1 MELNLDYKK
10 IFLDSR
16 NNIPELLAN
25 ADIFAF
31 STTAEEGFGIV
42 LIEAMAAGLPIIA
55 TDVPACREVLDNG
68 KAGILVP
75 TKRVDIW
82 TKEITELLDSK
93 KIRDF
98 YKKKSI
104 QNLKNYDSKNIK
116 LKWENLFL

>member
-1 MELNLDYKK
+1 M
-10 IFLDSR
+10 DSR
-16 NNIPELLAN
+16 SDIPKLLAN
-25 ADIFAF
+25 ADIFAL

-75 TKRVDIW
+75 SKRVDIW
-82 TKEITELLDSK
+82 IKEIRGLLDSK
-93 KIRDF
+93 KIRDL

-104 QNLKNYDSKNIK
+104 QNLKNYDLKNIE
-116 LKWENLFL
+116 LKWENLFSK